1 MFGARRML
9 GGMTAT
15 TIATVGMQLQDA
27 LACERDRR
35 AEVVAW
41 LHARL
46 DWEDRMRQLNAAAES
61 SARGRVG

>member
-1 MFGARRML
+1 
-9 GGMTAT
+9 MTT
-15 TIATVGMQLQDA
+15 TINTVGMQLQDA

-46 DWEDRMRQLNAAAES
+46 DWEDRIQELSAAAAS
-61 SARGRVG
+61 SVRGRVA